1 MKRWDLKGKKVL
13 VRVDFNVPMNDRQEV
28 TDDTR
33 IVAALPTIQHLL
45 DQGAAVILFSHLGRP
60 EKKDGSIDKSSYS
73 MGPVAQHLEKVLG
86 RTVKFVG
93 EPRGASVASTA
104 KSLASGDV
112 LVLENTR
119 YEKGESKNDPA
130 LAEEWSKLAD
140 YFVNDA
146 FGTAHRAH
154 ASNAGVAALFPPAKK
169 SFGLLM
175 EKEVTSAQRILVNPA
190 RPFTAILGGAK
201 VSDKIQLIENL
212 LGKANHIIIGGGM
225 AYTFMKAKGGKIG
238 KSLCEEDKIALAE
251 QLLTKAKAAGVTIHL
266 PEDSLAADNF
276 SADAQTKVVNSKAIP
291 DGWMGLDIGP
301 EAIAQFKK
309 VIASSK
315 SICWNG
321 PMGVF
326 ELAPFA
332 GGTKSIAQAV
342 ASATRAG
349 AFSLIGGGDSVAAVN
364 QMGLA
369 DEVSFVSTGG
379 GAMLT
384 MLEGSE
390 MPGIET
396 IQK

>member
-1 MKRWDLKGKKVL
+1 MKNWSLKDKKVL
-13 VRVDFNVPMNDRQEV
+13 VRVDFNVPMNDQQKV

-33 IVAALPTIQHLL
+33 IVAALPTIHQLL
-45 DQGAAVILFSHLGRP
+45 DHGAAVILFSHLGRP
-60 EKKDGSIDKSSYS
+60 EKKDGSIDKTSYS
-73 MGPVAQHLEKVLG
+73 MGPVARHLEQVLG
-86 RTVKFVG
+86 RPVKFVS
-93 EPRGASVASTA
+93 EPRGEAVAQAA
-104 KSLASGDV
+104 KGLSAGDV

-119 YEKGESKNDPA
+119 YEKGESKNDLA

-140 YFVNDA
+140 FYINDA

-154 ASNAGVAALFPPAKK
+154 ASNAGVASFFSKANK

-175 EKEVTSAQRILVNPA
+175 EKEVKSAQRILVNPA

-201 VSDKIQLIENL
+201 VSDKILLIENL
-212 LGKANHIIIGGGM
+212 IGKANHIIIGGGM

-238 KSLCEEDKIALAE
+238 KSLCEEDKVELAE
-251 QLLTKAKAAGVTIHL
+251 QLLTKAKAAGVSIHL
-266 PEDSLAADNF
+266 PEDSVVADNF
-276 SADAQTKVVNSKAIP
+276 AVDAQTKIVNSKAVP
-291 DGWMGLDIGP
+291 EGWMGLDIGP
-301 EAIAQFKK
+301 EAIGHFSK

-315 SICWNG
+315 TICWNG

-326 ELAPFA
+326 EMAPFA
-332 GGTKSIAQAV
+332 GGTKAIAQAV
-342 ASATRAG
+342 ASATRHG

-364 QMGLA
+364 QLGLA

-390 MPGIET
+390 MPGIDSIE
-396 IQK
+396 Q